1 MKNQTVLV
9 VGPKVLK
16 DKIYNKRIIYFLDD
30 KFYHYDQK
38 EKKNKIISISD
49 LPINYKESYTD
60 NREKIYLSTL
70 KNIWFRWLRN
80 EKNLKLKEE
89 TILLDII
96 KVRQFLKKK
105 NIKKIIFYTF
115 TPHHISTSIISFN
128 AFCLKIKELF
138 VHKAHVFKKK
148 DSYMIIEGSG
158 IFVEQKLPKNL
169 YAGSNIDEELNY
181 LIDTLKKNNL
191 TYVLKHRVIDKNF
204 FLSFVK
210 ILLINFREKFF
221 SKNTNYG
228 VDKVISVFDDLKEFI
243 NQKKFLENYNTKCIK
258 YDKFKKYPQLIIAA
272 HYQPEASTVP
282 LGGSYKTHLDLVLK
296 LRSMGYDREIYY
308 KEHQDSKLYTK
319 KRLGRTGVGG
329 FRSKK
334 YLDNLEAL
342 NVKFLPYELDLKNN
356 KKDWVLTITGKIA
369 AERSLLGLQTIVAG
383 NSWINLLPNVLHL
396 DRIDLKKLYSKPIKS
411 TSYNRKKTI
420 NFLKKNCKGN
430 FLPSLQNND
439 NNSLKIHIKFINQT
453 LNSN

>member
-9 VGPKVLK
+9 IGPKILK
-16 DKIYNKRIIYFLDD
+16 DKLYNRKIIYFLDD

-38 EKKNKIISISD
+38 EKKNKISSISD
-49 LPINYKESYTD
+49 LPINYKECFID

-70 KNIWFRWLRN
+70 NHIWYRWLRN
-80 EKNLKLKEE
+80 EKNLKIKKE

-96 KVRQFLKKK
+96 KVRQFLKEK
-105 NIKKIIFYTF
+105 NVKKIIFYTY

-138 VHKAHVFKKK
+138 VNKNHVFKKN
-148 DSYMIIEGSG
+148 DSYMIIENSG

-169 YAGSNIDEELNY
+169 YIGSNIEEELNY
-181 LIDTLKKNNL
+181 LIHNLKKNNL
-191 TYVLKHRVIDKNF
+191 TYVLKHKLIDKSF
-204 FLSFVK
+204 YLSFVK
-210 ILLINFREKFF
+210 ILIINFREKFF
-221 SKNTNYG
+221 PKNINYG
-228 VDKVISVFDDLKEFI
+228 VDKVSSVFEDLKEYI
-243 NQKKFLENYNTKCIK
+243 NQKKFLKNYNTRCINHK
-258 YDKFKKYPQLIIAA
+258 KFKKYPRLIIAA
-272 HYQPEASTVP
+272 HYQPEATTVP

-296 LRSMGYDREIYY
+296 LRSIGYDREIYY
-308 KEHQDSKLYTK
+308 KEHQDSKLYTRK
-319 KRLGRTGVGG
+319 SVGRTGVGEY
-329 FRSKK
+329 RSKK
-334 YLDNLEAL
+334 YLDNLESL

-369 AERSLLGLQTIVAG
+369 VERSLLGLQTIVAG

-396 DRIDLKKLYSKPIKS
+396 DRIDLKKLYSKPMKS
-411 TSYNRKKTI
+411 TSYNKRKTI

-439 NNSLKIHIKFINQT
+439 DKSFKIHIKFINQT
-453 LNSN
+453 LKSI